1 MDMANEQTNK
11 LWTHINQELITYG
24 ITRVDTSSGNLYL
37 FVTTAKNKWIIICG
51 GLVKIASIPE
61 IKEEDGHALRPE
73 YLVNHSI
80 NYLRPTYDEIQYW
93 DVDTENKFM
102 SIDNVTIELLGPNFS
117 FLLQIDKLGLSME

>member
-1 MDMANEQTNK
+1 MDMDNEHTNK
-11 LWTHINQELITYG
+11 LWTQINQELITPS
-24 ITRVDTSSGNLYL
+24 IPRVDTSSGNLYL

-61 IKEEDGHALRPE
+61 IKDEDENALRPE

-80 NYLRPTYDEIQYW
+80 NYLRPTYEEVQYW

>member
-11 LWTHINQELITYG
+11 LWTHINQELITHG

>member
-1 MDMANEQTNK
+1 MDVANEQTNK

-80 NYLRPTYDEIQYW
+80 NYLRPTYEEIQYW

>member
-1 MDMANEQTNK
+1 MANEQTNK

>member
-1 MDMANEQTNK
+1 MDMDNEQTNK
-11 LWTHINQELITYG
+11 LWTQINQELITHS

-61 IKEEDGHALRPE
+61 IKDEDEHALRPE

-80 NYLRPTYDEIQYW
+80 NYLRPTYEEVQYW

>member
-11 LWTHINQELITYG
+11 LWNQINQELITHG

-37 FVTTAKNKWIIICG
+37 FVTTTKNKWIIICG

-61 IKEEDGHALRPE
+61 IKEDDEHALRPE

-80 NYLRPTYDEIQYW
+80 NYLRPTYDEVQHW
-93 DVDTENKFM
+93 DIDAENKFM

>member
-1 MDMANEQTNK
+1 MDVANEQTNK
-11 LWTHINQELITYG
+11 LWTHINQELITHA

>member
-11 LWTHINQELITYG
+11 LWTHINQELITHA

>member
-1 MDMANEQTNK
+1 MDVANEQTNK
-11 LWTHINQELITYG
+11 LWTHINQELITHA

-61 IKEEDGHALRPE
+61 IKDEDEHALRPE